1 MADTKTSVPPE
12 EIEEHTTAP
21 SSMSGEVA
29 ASGVASSTETAI
41 IPPSSVGFAD
51 TLFFL
56 IIFGV
61 LAGVF
66 VWLGG
71 LRYLS
76 RFLPASMRSQ
86 YTKVGDD
93 DLVK

>member
-1 MADTKTSVPPE
+1 MPPE
-12 EIEEHTTAP
+12 EIEEH
-21 SSMSGEVA
+21 SSSISGEVA

-41 IPPSSVGFAD
+41 IPPSSVGFAN

-61 LAGVF
+61 LAGAF

-76 RFLPASMRSQ
+76 RFLPATMRSQ

-93 DLVK
+93 DVVK